1 MLNGLYLGSHA
12 VLLLILKII
21 TFDFLSGRPAI
32 RQTFHLL
39 VFTFFAG
46 RLAVVPA
53 DEIFRRAVAGAAFGQ
68 MHRATD
74 DIIEL

>member
-32 RQTFHLL
+32 RQTFHLV
-39 VFTFFAG
+39 VFTFLPGGWLSF
-46 RLAVVPA
+46 RLMRFSGAPWQVPRSGKCIA
-53 DEIFRRAVAGAAFGQ
+53 LL
-68 MHRATD
+68 TT
-74 DIIEL
+74 L